1 MLVFDATPLI
11 YLATVDRLE
20 LVERPTEDCVVPR
33 AVYGEVVTAGV
44 EAGHPDARR
53 VERAVERGVLS
64 VSTVD
69 DTELAERLRRN
80 PNLSEAD
87 VDVLALATAEGGVAV
102 MDDAYGRAVA
112 DTEGI
117 ETRGTVFLL
126 VSAVRD
132 GQLEAAE
139 AKAVVDE
146 MIDAGWYC
154 SPDLYT
160 RIVRTLE
167 SLE

>member
-11 YLATVDRLE
+11 YLATVGRLDLVE
-20 LVERPTEDCVVPR
+20 LVTGDCVVPR
-33 AVYGEVVTAGV
+33 SVYDEVVTAGV

-53 VERAVERGVLS
+53 VERAVERGILS
-64 VSTVD
+64 VCTVD
-69 DTELAERLRRN
+69 DAELAEGLRRN
-80 PNLSEAD
+80 PNASEAD
-87 VDVLALATAEGGVAV
+87 VDVIALAAAEDGVAV
-102 MDDAYGRAVA
+102 MDDKYGRAVA
-112 DTEGI
+112 ETEGV

-132 GQLEAAE
+132 GHLSAE
-139 AKAVVDE
+139 DARVLVDE

-160 RIVRTLE
+160 RIVRELE
-167 SLE
+167 SLG